1 MFLISNTFIPLASF
15 PSQLQTIALAALPLT
30 HVTDLSRVLVVGKIE
45 TISGL
50 SPEWVLFLA
59 VFWIA
64 IVTMLLFALS
74 IYLMKRKLIK

>member
-15 PSQLQTIALAALPLT
+15 PSQLQTIALAVLPLT
-30 HVTDLSRVLVVGKIE
+30 HVADLSRVLVVGKIE
-45 TISGL
+45 TLGGL
-50 SPEWVLFLA
+50 GPELVLVLA

-64 IVTMLLFALS
+64 VVTVLFFVLS